1 MAYDETG
8 RWVPS
13 EDLTWT
19 RNTEAQKQ
27 ALINQL
33 TEAGLDWSDGG
44 KFAFRTDIWGAI
56 TEGERFDLLQ
66 QYDTW
71 YDKGG
76 QLSLNDEEWGL
87 DIERGI
93 TYDEA
98 STWNAQERFHYL
110 TGGEP
115 LNEESD
121 KTWYDLTNPYK
132 YADKVRGTLIEEVRD
147 DDFKHVKTLYQTREF
162 PMDWAGYTDDPLYRA
177 AIDDVLEDDYN
188 MFMGPGADFD
198 NARQVRAAEAVHRKW
213 KEDIYKQADRE
224 GRDQAWVAQ
233 ELKQKLT
240 DEIESARISNKRY
253 PEGRNTRGFQHN
265 QQVMIRKYKP
275 FQKFDEETGTMSRY
289 HPITGEL
296 RSKVTYQAPPL
307 PTRMSIT
314 GNKAEEDVD
323 AGQYYSPT
331 FGYEQKITDSM
342 MDEPAPISKP
352 NLSIRKLG
360 PLDNEGQGKA
370 RKPDNIKNWSDT
382 GVVK

>member
-19 RNTEAQKQ
+19 RDTEEQKQ
-27 ALINQL
+27 ALRNQL
-33 TEAGLDWSDGG
+33 TEAGLEWNDGG
-44 KFAFRTDIWGAI
+44 KSAFRTDIWGAI

-110 TGGEP
+110 TGGQPE
-115 LNEESD
+115 NVESD

-132 YADKVRGTLIEEVRD
+132 YADKVRGTLVEEVRD
-147 DDFKHVKTLYQTREF
+147 EDFKHVKTIYQTREY
-162 PMDWAGYTDDPLYRA
+162 PLDWSNYTDDDLYRA
-177 AIDDVLEDDYN
+177 AIDDILEEDYH

-224 GRDQAWVAQ
+224 GRDQTWVAQ

-240 DEIESARISNKRY
+240 DEIESARILNKRY

-289 HPITGEL
+289 HPISGEL
-296 RSKVTYQAPPL
+296 RSEVTYQAPPP
-307 PTRMSIT
+307 PTRMTIT
-314 GNKAEEDVD
+314 GDKTLEDVD

-342 MDEPAPISKP
+342 MDEPDPVAKP
-352 NLSIRKLG
+352 NISIRGLTS
-360 PLDNEGQGKA
+360 
-370 RKPDNIKNWSDT
+370 RKPDNISGWQET
-382 GVVK
+382 GKTKEAT